1 MTGNEDLL
9 PLFIEEATQSI
20 AEFEAGLLQLERN
33 PDDPGTVALIFRLA
47 HSLKG
52 GSSMMGFTEMA
63 GFTHILESLLDQLRR
78 GARVATPA
86 VVDALLASGD
96 VLRGVLARIAVGPEA
111 PAHPD
116 EFTERVRA
124 SLTALLESAHTPEPQ
139 AAGASLSEAPR
150 LLRIDFRPSP
160 DALQRG
166 LDPLRILAQL
176 VELGQ
181 VRAVTADLSALPP
194 LSELQAE
201 RCYLAWTVTL
211 LTARP
216 QHELDGLLSFAAD
229 ADGARITSAV
239 ESPTAPPLPLAPPHR
254 RASDRD
260 DATVIR
266 VAVDKVDRLVDLV
279 GELVTTQS
287 MLAQAAADPTP
298 GGSAQL
304 RAAVAHLERHARELH
319 HRILAV
325 RMVSVKTLFARLPRL
340 VRDLA
345 AATGKQVRIELVGEE
360 TELDKT
366 VIEKIGDPLLHL
378 VRNAVDHG
386 LESPADRLAAGK
398 PEVGRVRLE
407 AYQRGGNVYIDVIDD
422 GRGLRRDLI
431 LAMARRRGLVGP
443 SDVPPDDDIFALIF
457 HPGFSTADAV
467 TDVSGRGVGMDVVK
481 ENVGALGGTVSVWTQ
496 AGEGTRFRI
505 KLPLTLAVLDGQILA
520 VGDQAYVLPLASIT
534 ESLRPA
540 AGSVRKI
547 GDAVEVVVVRRRAV
561 PLLRLHR
568 LLDVPARGT
577 DPYAGLVVVV
587 EHEDRC
593 AALLVDR
600 LLGQQQVVIKSLE
613 THFRKV
619 DGIGGATILG
629 DGRVALILDVP
640 GLVGLTR
647 TTAVREA
654 ACAVSPQ

>member
-1 MTGNEDLL
+1 
-9 PLFIEEATQSI
+9 
-20 AEFEAGLLQLERN
+20 
-33 PDDPGTVALIFRLA
+33 
-47 HSLKG
+47 
-52 GSSMMGFTEMA
+52 
-63 GFTHILESLLDQLRR
+63 
-78 GARVATPA
+78 
-86 VVDALLASGD
+86 
-96 VLRGVLARIAVGPEA
+96 
-111 PAHPD
+111 
-116 EFTERVRA
+116 
-124 SLTALLESAHTPEPQ
+124 
-139 AAGASLSEAPR
+139 
-150 LLRIDFRPSP
+150 
-160 DALQRG
+160 
-166 LDPLRILAQL
+166 
-176 VELGQ
+176 
-181 VRAVTADLSALPP
+181 
-194 LSELQAE
+194 
-201 RCYLAWTVTL
+201 
-211 LTARP
+211 
-216 QHELDGLLSFAAD
+216 
-229 ADGARITSAV
+229 
-239 ESPTAPPLPLAPPHR
+239 
-254 RASDRD
+254 
-260 DATVIR
+260 
-266 VAVDKVDRLVDLV
+266 
-279 GELVTTQS
+279 

-613 THFRKV
+613 THF
-619 DGIGGATILG
+619 
-629 DGRVALILDVP
+629 
-640 GLVGLTR
+640 
-647 TTAVREA
+647 
-654 ACAVSPQ
+654 